1 MEQQIVLDSSQA
13 SLSLLTGDL
22 GRLVFAEYCKI
33 VDEKFKKK
41 EPLLWDFPG
50 GDRYDLMINED
61 DGTIEG
67 CGPFSMCLVEDIL
80 MKHGFRT
87 ANLFDYTHS
96 VNLDKQVAEG
106 LRGKH
111 LNLGLLLKA
120 NRALD
125 LRIEERYHEGDKH
138 LKKRLREQLQA
149 IGYPL
154 SPPVYIPFS
163 SVTLELDDNSKYGI
177 YFKLKENPFLLS
189 SASFKGKD
197 RHISTG
203 TGIFHIH
210 YPKKQGLHM
219 FRFFHNTSVSLDWA
233 VDNLKGD
240 DWLKSHH
247 SLSICE
253 FDKMSGS
260 YGRILIVPASQSS
273 YSSSP
278 Q

>member
-138 LKKRLREQLQA
+138 LKKTKRTASGNRISAFATGLYSLF
-149 IGYPL
+149 
-154 SPPVYIPFS
+154 FS
-163 SVTLELDDNSKYGI
+163 HT
-177 YFKLKENPFLLS
+177 
-189 SASFKGKD
+189 
-197 RHISTG
+197 
-203 TGIFHIH
+203 
-210 YPKKQGLHM
+210 
-219 FRFFHNTSVSLDWA
+219 
-233 VDNLKGD
+233 
-240 DWLKSHH
+240 
-247 SLSICE
+247 
-253 FDKMSGS
+253 
-260 YGRILIVPASQSS
+260 
-273 YSSSP
+273 
-278 Q
+278 